1 MTLSV
6 YTLRTFLQEN
16 FGWDIYE
23 WADEDI
29 RF

>member
-1 MTLSV
+1 MTLSIF
-6 YTLRTFLQEN
+6 TLRAFLQEQ

-23 WADEDI
+23 WSNEDI

>member
-1 MTLSV
+1 MGWPPA
-6 YTLRTFLQEN
+6 LRDFLWRE

-23 WADEDI
+23 WADDDL

>member
-1 MTLSV
+1 MTLCIF
-6 YTLRTFLQEN
+6 TLRTFLQVN

>member
-1 MTLSV
+1 MTLSTF
-6 YTLRTFLQEN
+6 TLRTFLQEQ

-23 WADEDI
+23 WNDDDL

>member
-1 MTLSV
+1 MTLSIF
-6 YTLRTFLQEN
+6 TLRTFLQEQ

-23 WADEDI
+23 WADDDL

>member
-1 MTLSV
+1 MQLSI
-6 YTLRTFLQEN
+6 YTLRTFLQDN